1 MRVNPMPQNE
11 QTMDTSH
18 HILVVDND
26 EKMAKT
32 LALALRDFGYRCQI
46 AFSGDEGLSRVHQEN
61 FDLILTDLV
70 MPGFDG
76 ITFVRSVKAISPNIP
91 IIMMTGYGS
100 IDTAVQAMKAGAFDY
115 LNKPVRLDELQVH
128 VEQALAS
135 HEVLI
140 EVQELKDRLK
150 EFQSQNS
157 IIGKSQAM
165 HSIITQVEQIAP
177 SSANVLITGETGTGK
192 ERIAEVIHVLSP
204 RSEQPMIKVNCGAL
218 PESLLESELFGHV
231 KGAFTGA
238 YKDHQGRFEM
248 ADGGTIFLDEI
259 SEMSL
264 AAQVR
269 MLRVLQEGEFE
280 RVGSS
285 KSIHVDVRVL
295 AASNR
300 DLHEQVQK
308 GNFRE
313 DLLYRINVFHLKL
326 PPLRDRK
333 GDIPLLAQ
341 HFIDKYARKNDK
353 KILGVGQHAMEALE
367 KYHWPGNVR
376 ELENVIEHGVIM
388 TRGDRILME
397 HLPDFF
403 QRLGDQD
410 SESEPSK
417 DGRIVIPLGFSATQ
431 SEAIIIRRTLDMTQ
445 GDKEAAARI
454 LGYSTR
460 TLYRKMK
467 EHDIALEHGANQ
479 KE

>member
-1 MRVNPMPQNE
+1 MPSNE
-11 QTMDTSH
+11 QKIETNH
-18 HILVVDND
+18 YILVVDND

-32 LALALRDFGYRCQI
+32 LARALREFGYRCQI
-46 AFSGDEGLSRVHQEN
+46 AFSGDEGLSYVNQEN

-76 ITFVRSVKAISPNIP
+76 ITFVRSVKAISPTIP
-91 IIMMTGYGS
+91 IIMMTGHGS
-100 IDTAVQAMKAGAFDY
+100 VDTAVQAMKAGAFDY
-115 LNKPVRLDELQVH
+115 LNKPVRLDDLQVH

-135 HEVLI
+135 HEVLV

-150 EFQSQNS
+150 EFQTQNA

-165 HSIITQVEQIAP
+165 RSIITQVEQIAP

-192 ERIAEVIHVLSP
+192 ERIAEAIHALSP
-204 RSEQPMIKVNCGAL
+204 RSDKPIVKVNCGAL

-269 MLRVLQEGEFE
+269 LLRVLQEGEFE

-308 GNFRE
+308 ENFRE

-333 GDIPLLAQ
+333 GDIALLAQ
-341 HFIDKYARKNDK
+341 HFVEKYASKNAK
-353 KILGVGQHAMEALE
+353 PILGVGQHAMEALE

-388 TRGDRILME
+388 SRGDRILME
-397 HLPDFF
+397 HLPELF
-403 QRLGDQD
+403 QGLGNQ
-410 SESEPSK
+410 EAVGLPAK
-417 DGRIVIPLGFSATQ
+417 DGKITIPLGFSATQ

-454 LGYSTR
+454 LGFSTR

-467 EHDIALEHGANQ
+467 EHDIDLEHGSNQ
-479 KE
+479 PE